1 MNSKNS
7 GGVSIVS
14 KNDANVAGAADPPA
28 HVGPPGY
35 HGRPCPFECLCIADH
50 FRQTAAPG
58 ADPRRRCMRGNRGA
72 HVVGKVAEGA
82 EDEARRSDNGD
93 RRSDPCHLLHWFN
106 NTHQCDYSINI
117 CSVVLLLQI
126 WRQQPTMILPRNNP
140 GQTVTNTRIFC
151 KIMLEYSSCGNLKL
165 R

>member
-50 FRQTAAPG
+50 FRQTAADVPEG
-58 ADPRRRCMRGNRGA
+58 RRRRLELILVGVACAAIAGLTWSGRWLRGQRMKLA
-72 HVVGKVAEGA
+72 AQITATVVVILVTYCTG
-82 EDEARRSDNGD
+82 STT
-93 RRSDPCHLLHWFN
+93 P
-106 NTHQCDYSINI
+106 INVI
-117 CSVVLLLQI
+117 TALI
-126 WRQQPTMILPRNNP
+126 YAP
-140 GQTVTNTRIFC
+140 
-151 KIMLEYSSCGNLKL
+151 
-165 R
+165 